1 MELYKAKIS
10 NLEIQNQKN
19 EKEIKEM
26 KNYIKYLEE
35 LNLNLE
41 SDYSLLKTR
50 YNLIISKGSELKE
63 LRNLLE
69 NKNEEIF
76 QLKEAIQ
83 NLKIK
88 HEQYISKIDIQYEKD
103 VNQVKYFNESNAVKI
118 DNATKVEKLNELM
131 YQKILQLEN
140 IIKTFEEEEK
150 KRMLI
155 KEVEFEKKMNE
166 TKKRMLDFIKNGKE
180 DIQLDRNNN
189 VLLREKI
196 DILNRKELMNELEFQ
211 SVQIEDLLKQ
221 RAHLDKIL
229 LAYKNDVKIHTE
241 IEKNLIKKN
250 KKYTDMIKV
259 LSNKNDLSKINLKL
273 NLNEE
278 SRNSIKINQN
288 YGFDFLNKKNKLNNS
303 LINHSIYDS
312 KSISSQKEILYYQ
325 KEIENYRNKYKT
337 IQDRL
342 DSIYNQFSNL
352 INNLNEILE
361 KIYNDNNF
369 SKMKELYVNV
379 DDFKTCD
386 FEKLNPEQKYLIII
400 LVIKNLLP
408 ILNLNKVYNLE
419 TKFNKIKNKF
429 NNDNF
434 ILFPLKKF
442 SKGIISQRYD
452 SLKNSLK
459 KTNNNSNLNVVS
471 LSNSTNC
478 LTKSFLKEKN
488 PVLKKSYSLLKI
500 S

>member
-1 MELYKAKIS
+1 
-10 NLEIQNQKN
+10 
-19 EKEIKEM
+19 
-26 KNYIKYLEE
+26 
-35 LNLNLE
+35 
-41 SDYSLLKTR
+41 
-50 YNLIISKGSELKE
+50 
-63 LRNLLE
+63 
-69 NKNEEIF
+69 
-76 QLKEAIQ
+76 
-83 NLKIK
+83 
-88 HEQYISKIDIQYEKD
+88 
-103 VNQVKYFNESNAVKI
+103 
-118 DNATKVEKLNELM
+118 
-131 YQKILQLEN
+131 
-140 IIKTFEEEEK
+140 
-150 KRMLI
+150 
-155 KEVEFEKKMNE
+155 
-166 TKKRMLDFIKNGKE
+166 
-180 DIQLDRNNN
+180 
-189 VLLREKI
+189 
-196 DILNRKELMNELEFQ
+196 
-211 SVQIEDLLKQ
+211 
-221 RAHLDKIL
+221 
-229 LAYKNDVKIHTE
+229 
-241 IEKNLIKKN
+241 
-250 KKYTDMIKV
+250 MIKV